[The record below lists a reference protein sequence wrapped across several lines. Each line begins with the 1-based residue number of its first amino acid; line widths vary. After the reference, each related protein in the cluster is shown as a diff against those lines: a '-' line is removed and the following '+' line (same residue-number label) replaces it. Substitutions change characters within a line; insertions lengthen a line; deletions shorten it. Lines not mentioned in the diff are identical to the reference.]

1 MSRSR
6 MKTLAVT
13 SAVVAGL
20 AAAPAFAAESYKLGI
35 VTFLSGAAAGPF
47 GVPAENAAKLVVEA
61 LNAGTMPAPYTTKGF
76 GDKTVE
82 MTFVDEAGGGTKQ
95 VAEFRNL
102 VERQGVDAVI
112 GYISSGD
119 CLAVPSA
126 AEELKKLLVLFALD
140 LDEFD
145 FVLRLRLK

>member
-1 MSRSR
+1 MHRSLL
-6 MKTLAVT
+6 KTVAVT
-13 SAVVAGL
+13 STVVAGM
-20 AAAPAFAAESYKLGI
+20 AITPSFASEDYKVGI

-47 GVPAENAAKLVVEA
+47 GVPAENAAKLIVEA
-61 LNAGTMPAPYTTKGF
+61 LNAGTAPAPYATKGF
-76 GDKTVE
+76 GGRTVE

-119 CLAVPSA
+119 
-126 AEELKKLLVLFALD
+126 
-140 LDEFD
+140 
-145 FVLRLRLK
+145 